1 MWNDSMTISGWLL
14 KSRVGPRC
22 AMIRSDRMCLLALF
36 VLAVIFCT
44 VGTVAAQDTS
54 PSTPKQTAPP
64 AAKKKTAPP
73 KTAAPAPL
81 ELEPKAIEILK
92 ATSNKLASAHT
103 LTFTAIE
110 TFESLSRQGA
120 PLIYAN
126 KYDTVLQRPNKLRV
140 ILEGDGPA
148 SEFYYD
154 GKIVMAY
161 APAEN
166 LVAVADAPSTIDKT
180 LESVFHSAAIY
191 FPFTDI
197 IVTDPYGDMA
207 PGLKHAY
214 YVGQSKILGGVT
226 TDIVAFAGD
235 GIFAEMWVGA
245 EDKLPRA
252 IHAIYLD
259 DPDQLRHNLMLSD
272 WKLDPSVSDD
282 FFTSSSASSP
292 KRMPSAH
299 PHPETGSGAKPTRQT
314 PSEKTN
320 PTQPQQ

>member
-1 MWNDSMTISGWLL
+1 
-14 KSRVGPRC
+14 
-22 AMIRSDRMCLLALF
+22 MIRPNKIGQLALI
-36 VLAVIFCT
+36 VLSVFFSSSGLA
-44 VGTVAAQDTS
+44 AAQDT
-54 PSTPKQTAPP
+54 PL
-64 AAKKKTAPP
+64 AKTKAVSHKTAP
-73 KTAAPAPL
+73 APPL

-92 ATSNKLASAHT
+92 ATSSKLAGAHT
-103 LTFTAIE
+103 LSFTAVE

-120 PLIYAN
+120 PLVYGN
-126 KYDTVLQRPNKLRV
+126 KFETVLQRPNKLRV
-140 ILEGDGPA
+140 LLEGDGPA

-180 LESVFHSAAIY
+180 LEAVFHSAGIY

-214 YVGQSKILGGVT
+214 YVGQSKIVAGIT
-226 TDIVAFAGD
+226 TDIVAFAGN

-245 EDKLPRA
+245 EDKLPRV

-259 DPDQLRHNLMLSD
+259 DPDHLRHNLMLSD

-282 FFTSSSASSP
+282 FFTSSKASSA
-292 KRMPSAH
+292 KHMQFAH
-299 PHPETGSGAKPTRQT
+299 PNPQPTPGARPTSKT
-314 PSEKTN
+314 PPAKTPAPTKTN

>member
-1 MWNDSMTISGWLL
+1 
-14 KSRVGPRC
+14 
-22 AMIRSDRMCLLALF
+22 MIRFDKGCSFALI
-36 VLAVIFCT
+36 VLAILF
-44 VGTVAAQDTS
+44 GTAGTRAAQDPS
-54 PSTPKQTAPP
+54 PSATPKQTAP
-64 AAKKKTAPP
+64 AAKKKTSPQ
-73 KTAAPAPL
+73 KAPAPVAF

-120 PLIYAN
+120 PLVYGN

-154 GKIVMAY
+154 GKVVMAY

-166 LVAVADAPSTIDKT
+166 LVAVADAPDTIDKT
-180 LESVFHSAAIY
+180 LEAVFHSAAIY
-191 FPFTDI
+191 FPFTDF

-214 YVGQSKILGGVT
+214 YVGQSKVVAGVT
-226 TDIVAFAGD
+226 TDIVAFAGN

-245 EDKLPRA
+245 DDKLPRI
-252 IHAIYLD
+252 IHVIYLD
-259 DPDQLRHNLMLSD
+259 DPDHLRHNLIFSD
-272 WKLDPSVSDD
+272 WKLDASVSDD
-282 FFTSSSASSP
+282 FFTSSKAASAKHMQFVHPSTQPVPGARP
-292 KRMPSAH
+292 KPKAPPARTPA
-299 PHPETGSGAKPTRQT
+299 PT
-314 PSEKTN
+314 KTN

>member
-1 MWNDSMTISGWLL
+1 
-14 KSRVGPRC
+14 
-22 AMIRSDRMCLLALF
+22 MIRSDKTCSLPLIALT
-36 VLAVIFCT
+36 VLFAAAAT
-44 VGTVAAQDTS
+44 LAAQDTS
-54 PSTPKQTAPP
+54 PSAAPKQTAPS
-64 AAKKKTAPP
+64 AAKKKTSPP
-73 KTAAPAPL
+73 KAPAPVAL

-120 PLIYAN
+120 PLVYGN

-154 GKIVMAY
+154 GKVVMAY

-166 LVAVADAPSTIDKT
+166 LVAVADAPDTIDKT
-180 LESVFHSAAIY
+180 LEAVFHSAAIY
-191 FPFTDI
+191 FPFTDL

-207 PGLKHAY
+207 SGLKHAY
-214 YVGQSKILGGVT
+214 YVGRSNVVAGIT
-226 TDIVAFAGD
+226 TDIVAFAGN

-245 EDKLPRA
+245 DDKLPR
-252 IHAIYLD
+252 IVHAIYLD
-259 DPDQLRHNLMLSD
+259 DPDHLRHNLILSD
-272 WKLDPSVSDD
+272 WKLDASVSDD
-282 FFTSSSASSP
+282 FFTSSKASSATH
-292 KRMPSAH
+292 MQFAH
-299 PHPETGSGAKPTRQT
+299 PNPQPAPGARPTPKT
-314 PSEKTN
+314 PPARTPAPTKTN

>member
-1 MWNDSMTISGWLL
+1 
-14 KSRVGPRC
+14 
-22 AMIRSDRMCLLALF
+22 MICSDRMWLLAICLM
-36 VLAVIFCT
+36 AVMLGT
-44 VGTVAAQDTS
+44 VGTVTAQQTP
-54 PSTPKQTAPP
+54 PSATPKQTAPP
-64 AAKKKTAPP
+64 AARKKTAPP
-73 KTAAPAPL
+73 KTSAPAPL

-120 PLIYAN
+120 PLVYGN

-154 GKIVMAY
+154 GKVVMAY

-166 LVAVADAPSTIDKT
+166 LVAVADAPDTIDKT
-180 LESVFHSAAIY
+180 LEEVFHSAAIY
-191 FPFTDI
+191 FPFTDL

-214 YVGQSKILGGVT
+214 YVGQSKVVAGVT
-226 TDIVAFAGD
+226 TDIVAFAGN

-245 EDKLPRA
+245 DDKLPRI
-252 IHAIYLD
+252 IHVIYLD
-259 DPDQLRHNLMLSD
+259 DPDHLRHNLILSD
-272 WKLDPSVSDD
+272 WKLDASVSDD
-282 FFTSSSASSP
+282 FFTSSKASSA
-292 KRMPSAH
+292 KHMQFAH
-299 PHPETGSGAKPTRQT
+299 PNPQPAPGARPTAKT
-314 PSEKTN
+314 PPARTPAPTKTN